1 MEKMS
6 FAQLE
11 VLYDK
16 MATALD
22 RVDANRRD
30 VYLARLVIAI
40 AHEVGNVDKIME
52 LIDSSATE
60 MYNEAEGA

>member
-22 RVDANRRD
+22 RVAEDRRD

-40 AHEVGNVDKIME
+40 AHEVGNADKIME

-60 MYNEAEGA
+60 ICNEAEGV